1 MTVVFDTNIV
11 VSALVVRGLCHEA
24 FHRAVRM
31 RVLASSVQLM
41 DELEATL
48 RRKFVV
54 SPPVTAFLASFREQI
69 RIVEPPA
76 LPAPVCRD
84 PDDDVVLATAVAA
97 AADLIV
103 TGDQDL
109 QILGTYKA
117 IRIVS
122 PRKFL
127 ELLESLPNAAGETQP

>member
-1 MTVVFDTNIV
+1 MTVVFDTNV
-11 VSALVVRGLCHEA
+11 VVAALVAKGLCHEV

-31 RVLASSVQLM
+31 RALASSVQLM

-54 SPPVTAFLASFREQI
+54 SPAVTAFLASFRDQI
-69 RIVEPPA
+69 RVVEPPA
-76 LPAPVCRD
+76 LPTPVCRD
-84 PDDDVVLATAVAA
+84 SADDVVLATAVAA

-127 ELLESLPNAAGETQP
+127 ELLESLPKAAGDIQP